1 MEELTELLKQILE
14 LAKGIGDLAGAGVDA
29 LQEAAGGGEKR
40 PEGKPE
46 GGPEGGAPGG
56 PEGGA
61 PGGPEGEP
69 PGGGRPEERPVR

>member
-40 PEGKPE
+40 PDGKPE
-46 GGPEGGAPGG
+46 GG